1 VNWSILLPPLLA
13 LLALRGSD
21 APPSGPAEDLDS
33 GISVSA
39 VDFGRVAWG
48 RNSLRARLRNEG
60 DRAATLRLRVRSAF
74 LDSGSGVLWEAAYPA
89 LVPPRQEGEI
99 TLDYFVRPDHGRLRV
114 ELSAETAAGRKVHEA
129 AKEFLFEPPYRG
141 DYVLQ
146 PYRPAREGVAW
157 EGRVLPP
164 FRVRESEHFIFYV
177 FPGSEAA
184 SDLARI
190 TEQREKI
197 LSRLC
202 RELSVT
208 LPGKVV
214 FFLYPDAELARKMTG
229 HRGDGWTYGNTIVEV
244 YGAPRKVD
252 PHHELV
258 HLVAERIGSPP
269 VLFSE
274 GFATAR
280 EKDFDNA
287 GRYAADVEDWCRG
300 FLAEGALLPLSE
312 LLEVRSLGEDLT
324 RPRVAY
330 PEAAC
335 FVRYLSERYG
345 WDKFRRAYA
354 ELVGSEN
361 PEERSRN
368 GIRFREI
375 FGVSFEEAEAD
386 WREELSRARSRVPV
400 EMIRRVVREETVP
413 YLVARAK
420 VLLTSGSAPE
430 AERLLRTAVEKE
442 PANVDARFW
451 LGQALHLRKDY
462 PGALA
467 AYGEVAARADRTH
480 RMQLA
485 WSLVWSGQILDMQG
499 KRQEALEAYRR
510 AEALQEDSPVRVG
523 GQAATSLEAAREGIA
538 HPYLP
543 PTP

>member
-1 VNWSILLPPLLA
+1 VNWRILLLPLLA
-13 LLALRGSD
+13 FLLQGSE
-21 APPSGPAEDLDS
+21 AFPSEPAEEADS
-33 GISVSA
+33 AISVSA

-48 RNSLRARLRNEG
+48 RNSLRARLRNDG

-89 LVPPRQEGEI
+89 LVPPHQEGEI

-114 ELSAETAAGRKVHEA
+114 DLSAETGAGQRVHEGG
-129 AKEFLFEPPYRG
+129 KEFLFEAPYRG
-141 DYVLQ
+141 DYALQ
-146 PYRPAREGVAW
+146 PYRPARDGVAW

-164 FRVRESEHFIFYV
+164 FRVHESEHFIFYL

-184 SDLARI
+184 SDIGRI
-190 TEQREKI
+190 AEQREKI

-202 RELSVT
+202 RELSVS
-208 LPGKVV
+208 LRGKVV

-244 YGAPRKVD
+244 YGARRKID

-258 HLVAERIGSPP
+258 HLVAARIGSPP

-287 GRYAADVEDWCRG
+287 GRYAADVVDWCRG
-300 FLAEGALLPLSE
+300 FLGEGALLPLSE
-312 LLEVRSLGEDLT
+312 LMEVRSLGEDLT

-335 FVRYLSERYG
+335 FVRYLSDRYG
-345 WDKFRRAYA
+345 WERFRRAYA

-361 PEERSRN
+361 PEERGRN
-368 GIRFREI
+368 AIRFREI
-375 FGVSFEEAEAD
+375 FGVSLEEAEAG
-386 WREELSRARSRVPV
+386 WKEELARSRSRVPV
-400 EMIRRVVREETVP
+400 EVIRRVVREETVP
-413 YLVARAK
+413 YLLARAR
-420 VLLTSGSAPE
+420 VLLTSGSALE
-430 AERLLRTAVEKE
+430 AERLLRAAVEKE
-442 PANVDARFW
+442 PADVDARFW

-462 PGALA
+462 PGALS
-467 AYGEVAARADRTH
+467 AYREVAARADRTH

-485 WSLVWSGQILDMQG
+485 WSLVWSGQILDIQG
-499 KRQEALEAYRR
+499 RRDEALEAYRR

-538 HPYLP
+538 HPYQSP
-543 PTP
+543 SP